1 MSPSVSASAFCTH
14 SRAVSTVCRGVRLP
28 RGANAYELPDEGA
41 RGEPQ
46 PGCSCPRSRN
56 RAISGRAFR
65 PNQTEAIVVEDKILN
80 IDTIPGDI
88 T

>member
-1 MSPSVSASAFCTH
+1 MITLTMTTATMETMAMVLTREEP
-14 SRAVSTVCRGVRLP
+14 
-28 RGANAYELPDEGA
+28 ELSHGQQPQGLYMDEGA

-65 PNQTEAIVVEDKILN
+65 PNQTEAIVVEDRILN
-80 IDTIPGDI
+80 IDTIPDDI